1 MEKLPPGKK
10 RGDGADEELLGDCY
24 GVNVYDKTLGRI
36 VYKSRDISD
45 FKKRKD
51 ENIYM
56 HNHLENGVFNE
67 MLYLWNETTITEIQ
81 PLPRAQERSRTE
93 SPPPL
98 SLKQRSFPVFRG
110 LYETDGILNTEN
122 SLFLPYHYVVIT
134 TAVSEY
140 DSNDPTS
147 PQYYLL
153 RYAWHAKELRR
164 MQSQNKTI
172 TIFSSGNFS
181 TREILTKRR
190 KLARIPRPLS
200 TQFQISLL
208 DTDTGERRPL
218 LEYTTRMNVEGP
230 SQGHTLFLLPNNQ
243 GMGIY
248 RYDIATL
255 YCFMFHLDSSRSKPL
270 LKLTSVTALL
280 DMIPDFPKWVF
291 NNASVEE
298 QRRHKYDSSKFVS
311 SLYNSFHPR
320 LILHNN
326 DIKSEHPQEM
336 VCLMIFYEMS
346 FFQSVSDTY
355 CLSIDTD
362 NGDVRYQ
369 GHIANISTIFQSS
382 RNSNYFYAIS
392 TKPNNFHG
400 FQCSYDNNYYL
411 TIWNK
416 ENSFITPVYSFDLCL
431 RNHDS
436 HFKVDILQGYLMVN
450 CWNRETKSRMY
461 FLRIEE

>member
-10 RGDGADEELLGDCY
+10 RGDGADETVLGDCY
-24 GVNVYDKTLGRI
+24 GVNIYDKNLDRI

-45 FKKRKD
+45 FKKRKED
-51 ENIYM
+51 KIYM
-56 HNHLENGVFNE
+56 HNNVENAVFNE
-67 MLYLWNETTITEIQ
+67 TLYLWNKTTITEIQ
-81 PLPRAQERSRTE
+81 PLPRAQASSITE
-93 SPPPL
+93 SSPV
-98 SLKQRSFPVFRG
+98 SLKQRSLPVFSG
-110 LYETDGILNTEN
+110 LYAPDGILETDI
-122 SLFLPYHYVVIT
+122 SLFLPYHYVVTT
-134 TAVSEY
+134 TAVSEF
-140 DSNDPTS
+140 DSDDPMS
-147 PQYYLL
+147 PNYYLL
-153 RYAWHAKELRR
+153 RYALYAKELRR
-164 MQSQNKTI
+164 MKSQNKTT
-172 TIFSSGNFS
+172 TISSGNLS
-181 TREILTKRR
+181 TRELRTNRR

-208 DTDTGERRPL
+208 DTDTGESTQL

-230 SQGHTLFLLPNNQ
+230 SQGHTLFLLPYNK

-255 YCFMFHLDSSRSKPL
+255 YCFMFQLDSSRPKPS
-270 LKLTSVTALL
+270 LKLTGVTALS

-291 NNASVEE
+291 NNASLEE
-298 QRRHKYDSSKFVS
+298 QRGHKYDSSKFVS

-326 DIKSEHPQEM
+326 DINSEHHQEM

-346 FFQSVSDTY
+346 FFQSISDTY

-369 GHIANISTIFQSS
+369 GHIANISKIFQSS
-382 RNSNYFYAIS
+382 MNSNYFYAIS
-392 TKPNNFHG
+392 TKPDNFHG
-400 FQCSYDNNYYL
+400 FQSSYDNNYYL

-416 ENSFITPVYSFDLCL
+416 ENSFITPVYSLDLCL
-431 RNHDS
+431 QNNHA
-436 HFKVDILQGYLMVN
+436 HFKVDMLQSYLLVN